1 MPLLLAPLLLLLT
14 AFPIA
19 SHADTVRIG
28 ATLPL
33 SGTQAQSGQD
43 VLAYLKA
50 SVEAINEGG
59 LAGPHRL
66 ELTIVDDGYE
76 PARSAANTDTMIQG
90 DGAVLIVNAIGT
102 ANISAML
109 NPLKRHG
116 VALWAPLSGPQV
128 VYRPDSAAQVV
139 AFRASY
145 HDEIRQQAVLLER
158 MGASS
163 VALVYT
169 DDGFG
174 ADVLAGWE
182 KYLAS
187 NPGSALKLAGRFAV
201 PRGSENI
208 AAATQAA
215 LASRPSAIALG
226 LVAAPAI
233 KAVEAI
239 RSANVAGLYVTM
251 LSVSATSPVI
261 ARVREIGGS
270 GILFSSVTRPA
281 ASVRGLAIGRDFE
294 RMRER
299 ARLQDSWRGF
309 EAYLSMRVLAEVMRK
324 LPERGVRAEVLAS
337 ALRAVPEVQVGGES
351 FRFNREPRFADVIY
365 IGKSGFVF

>member
-1 MPLLLAPLLLLLT
+1 MHRPLAFLCCALLLLFT
-14 AFPIA
+14 PAR
-19 SHADTVRIG
+19 ADVIRIG

-33 SGTQAQSGQD
+33 TGSQAQSGQD

-50 SVEAINEGG
+50 SVAAINDAGS
-59 LAGPHRL
+59 AGPHRF
-66 ELTIVDDGYE
+66 ELVTLDDAYD
-76 PARSAANTDTMIQG
+76 PARSAVNTESMIQNQG
-90 DGAVLIVNAIGT
+90 VVLMVNTIGT
-102 ANISAML
+102 TNIAAML

-187 NPGSALKLAGRFAV
+187 NPGSALKLAGRYAV